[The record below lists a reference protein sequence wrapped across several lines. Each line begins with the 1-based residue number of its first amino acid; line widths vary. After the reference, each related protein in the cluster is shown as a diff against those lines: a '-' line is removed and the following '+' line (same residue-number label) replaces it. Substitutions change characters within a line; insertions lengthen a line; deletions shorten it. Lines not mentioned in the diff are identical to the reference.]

1 MGRLWGAIPSAASQP
16 GTPVLPPSKKK
27 SASRFS
33 LAGLRSALE
42 GVEAQVLGEG
52 DLVSGEVF
60 KVEQGQGPLDEQLG
74 PWRFGEDG
82 VDAMEVRSVVLFS
95 TIWAREN

>member
-1 MGRLWGAIPSAASQP
+1 M
-16 GTPVLPPSKKK
+16 
-27 SASRFS
+27 
-33 LAGLRSALE
+33 
-42 GVEAQVLGEG
+42 LGEG